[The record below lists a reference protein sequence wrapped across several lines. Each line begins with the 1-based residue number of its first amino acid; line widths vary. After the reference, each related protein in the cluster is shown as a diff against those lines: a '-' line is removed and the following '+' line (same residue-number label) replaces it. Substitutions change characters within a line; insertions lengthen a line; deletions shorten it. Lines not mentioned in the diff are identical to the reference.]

1 MGMAR
6 SQSHFSA
13 GPLPPELASSLSLSD
28 KCRIRD
34 RSTIM
39 ARHMF
44 ADQGDRFADMQVN
57 RGGGGVIRDCSTIMA
72 RHMFSDQ
79 GDRFA
84 DMQVNRGPQKAMEGH
99 GGPWKAIEGHGRP

>member
-1 MGMAR
+1 MVAPPDHMHQLQHSLTIPPTTSQAFMGMAR

-57 RGGGGVIRDCSTIMA
+57 RG
-72 RHMFSDQ
+72 
-79 GDRFA
+79 
-84 DMQVNRGPQKAMEGH
+84 PQKAMEGH